1 MSQQKSHLEASSPD
15 KEHGPGS
22 FAAQINRTVVV
33 VEDDQIIVAML
44 KHMLS
49 RHGFTVQ
56 VAHDGRQAMD
66 FIERFASPPVLVLLD
81 VMLPY
86 IDGFELIREIRQ
98 RESWAQVPI
107 IMLTAKSQE
116 QNIVRAL
123 DDGANDY
130 VVKPFRPGELMARI
144 RRVTGFRE

>member
-1 MSQQKSHLEASSPD
+1 MSHQKSAIETSSPD
-15 KEHGPGS
+15 KEHGAGT
-22 FAAQINRTVVV
+22 FAAQTNRTAVV
-33 VEDDQIIVAML
+33 VEDDQIIVMVL
-44 KHMLS
+44 EHLLS

-56 VAHDGRQAMD
+56 IARDGRQAL
-66 FIERFASPPVLVLLD
+66 ELLKTNAGPPALALLD

-86 IDGFELIREIRQ
+86 IDGFELIREIR
-98 RESWAQVPI
+98 RHATWNHVPI

-130 VVKPFRPGELMARI
+130 VVKPFRPAELMARI
-144 RRVTGFRE
+144 RRITGFS